1 MDSLVIAHK
10 LEKAAGAIDNASVVE
25 RHTIYSNAN
34 PAVQSLISGAKK
46 GVSRSSTIGC
56 FEKEEDGTAK
66 ILERLLVAFNEA
78 PTSEAFVIF
87 SKSAVAAL
95 KARLEKKVQ
104 ATGGY
109 VIFVYYQNDGG
120 EQAGQRYLVVALVT
134 DQNIP
139 AFDEDMNLLDS
150 TVLDLEKLKHGARI
164 RMSSLADNA
173 DGVVSLLPSK
183 KSSETAGY
191 FSDFIGCRDFTNSR
205 EMAVRMDER
214 LNEWC
219 ESENMSADEISN
231 FRFKA
236 YSHWKDHNGAR
247 DGISIESLGNSIYPD
262 GNSGFVEFMTDD
274 DHGIPGQTPPIRAA
288 DMNRFR
294 KFKYSAKGLRLE
306 FDTGGQ
312 FNWKSKI
319 QVTNGNVIITDAP
332 EDLINQIEVDQNND

>member
-1 MDSLVIAHK
+1 MDPLVIAHK
-10 LEKAAGAIDNASVVE
+10 LQKAAGAINNASLVE
-25 RHTIYSNAN
+25 RDDVYENTNS
-34 PAVQSLISGAKK
+34 AVQSLISGAKK

-66 ILERLLVAFNEA
+66 ILERLLVAFGKD
-78 PTSEAFVIF
+78 TSPESFVTF
-87 SKSAVAAL
+87 SKSAVSAL
-95 KARLEKKVQ
+95 KSRLQKKAQ

-109 VIFVYYQNDGG
+109 VIFVFYENEGG
-120 EQAGQRYLVVALVT
+120 EQAGQRYLVIALVT
-134 DQNIP
+134 EQNIP
-139 AFDEDMNLLDS
+139 AFSATMDLLDS
-150 TVLDLEKLKHGARI
+150 TVLDLENLKHGARI
-164 RMSSLADNA
+164 RMSSLADNV

-205 EMAVRMDER
+205 EMAVRLDER

-219 ESENMSADEISN
+219 ESTEMSADEISD
-231 FRFKA
+231 FRFRVF
-236 YSHWKDHNGAR
+236 SHWKDHHGSR

-262 GNSGFVEFMTDD
+262 DNSEFVDYMTDEND
-274 DHGIPGQTPPIRAA
+274 GVPGQTPPIKST

-294 KFKYSAKGLRLE
+294 KFSYSAKGLKLE

-319 QVTNGNVIITDAP
+319 QVTNGNVVITDPP
-332 EDLINQIEVDQNND
+332 EELISQIEED